1 MLSSA
6 RAFSRSSLLLRR
18 KNISS
23 STIKNSIPPTR
34 NHGPSYHITTSTTRN
49 NSNMSLQATI
59 FDSAP
64 FWKSTGVFAGANLL
78 GLAINLVFPH
88 AHYHVDLLG
97 TGAFALAAAA
107 PSIFASTTT
116 TTQPAPAR
124 IQWSGAAVTA
134 WSVKLAAF
142 LVYRVWNTKH
152 DARLDEQL
160 SHPTSAAGFW
170 FISFLWGVVCSL
182 PHALG
187 TTSSLAGNSVAL
199 RAGMALFGAG
209 WVTETLADYQKWTF
223 KQNHPGQFCGTGLW
237 SVVQHPNWLGNLM
250 LWSGIFVMNVPALI
264 EPITAK
270 NATLWQK
277 VWGCRRVG
285 LALLGPAFMWL
296 LFDAQATG
304 KILDDTRQANLKK
317 YGYGEDPTFTN
328 YIDTTPLIL
337 PNNPLR
343 WFQKSAS

>member
-6 RAFSRSSLLLRR
+6 RAFPRSLSASQRRNIVSSKNPPPRTTTASRSSFA
-18 KNISS
+18 N
-23 STIKNSIPPTR
+23 NSLGTHTTR
-34 NHGPSYHITTSTTRN
+34 TRN
-49 NSNMSLQATI
+49 NSMSLQSAV
-59 FDSAP
+59 FDTAP

-78 GLAINLVFPH
+78 GYGINLVFPH

-97 TGAFALAAAA
+97 TGAFALAAF
-107 PSIFASTTT
+107 PSLFSTA
-116 TTQPAPAR
+116 QR
-124 IQWSGAAVTA
+124 IQWSGAAVMA

-142 LVYRVWNTKH
+142 LFYRVLNTKY

-160 SHPTSAAGFW
+160 SHPTSAAAFW
-170 FISFLWGVVCSL
+170 FVSFLWGAVCSL
-182 PHALG
+182 PHGLG
-187 TTSSLAGNSVAL
+187 TTSSLAGNPAAL
-199 RAGMALFGAG
+199 NAGMALFGAG

-223 KQNHPGQFCGTGLW
+223 KQSKPGKFCDTGLW

-264 EPITAK
+264 EPSAK
-270 NATLWQK
+270 DATLWQK
-277 VWGCRRVG
+277 AWGCRRVG

-304 KILDDTRQANLKK
+304 KILDDSRQANLKK

-337 PNNPLR
+337 PDLLQ
-343 WFQKSAS
+343 WFQKNT